1 MTCLAGLLPAPVSGY
16 SPVEVEGIS
25 YGEASCSVVGGAC
38 SGPGARLI
46 DSSAQGPL
54 LGSSLAA
61 PPWLMSFEISCFATW
76 AGSLTNPCGTLCVC
90 SHVGLARRIMKAG
103 SGFAAL

>member
-25 YGEASCSVVGGAC
+25 YGGASCSIVRGAC
-38 SGPGARLI
+38 ERAVCAGPI
-46 DSSAQGPL
+46 DSSAQGPF

-61 PPWLMSFEISCFATW
+61 PPWPMAFEISSFATW
-76 AGSLTNPCGTLCVC
+76 EGLPKPSRRSLTNPCGTVC
-90 SHVGLARRIMKAG
+90 LLSCEPC
-103 SGFAAL
+103 